1 MEYLEEISDLAD
13 AMAMVAADEHI
24 RANDENAKKFRKV
37 LPMIR
42 VRLEEW
48 MSENEWWKDAA
59 KLDSAY
65 HEDNAT
71 DAGVPII
78 FKTVVLKDYATEEE
92 RNEFGSDVIALSP
105 SGHADLLHYQPPP
118 DSCPFDKNFS
128 IVTSVNGTPYPSFE
142 QVKNI
147 LLEEGSDKRMQMVHS
162 VFAEIFLNPA
172 FIIDLGLLDV
182 LKFQIEELK
191 LDVNYQCCAGILFRV
206 NQENELQDELE
217 DGLEDELHEGMPLL
231 AHALVQPDQ
240 RLLDYLLSLKRIEA
254 NPLLDHS
261 LNGSDVRDWE
271 WTLLHDLPLL
281 ASYRFLHEGIDL
293 MSRIRRILE
302 REEVD
307 VNCHNHHDETPLEE
321 VCDFLWVTAPRM
333 HYSLARLFLCF
344 GAQVTEQALS
354 HLHEASES
362 HSRRKMDLDNK
373 DEDVGSYAESAEC
386 CRELI
391 EVLTATRE
399 EREAEDR

>member
-1 MEYLEEISDLAD
+1 M
-13 AMAMVAADEHI
+13 
-24 RANDENAKKFRKV
+24 
-37 LPMIR
+37 
-42 VRLEEW
+42 
-48 MSENEWWKDAA
+48 
-59 KLDSAY
+59 
-65 HEDNAT
+65 
-71 DAGVPII
+71 
-78 FKTVVLKDYATEEE
+78 LKELATEEE
-92 RNEFGSDVIALSP
+92 RNEFKDDGIRISL
-105 SGHADLLHYQPPP
+105 SGHADLYHYKL
-118 DSCPFDKNFS
+118 SSGSGPFDNNYSF
-128 IVTSVNGTPYPSFE
+128 VTSVNGTPCTSFE
-142 QVKNI
+142 HAKAL
-147 LLEEGSDKRMQMVHS
+147 LLEEGPDKRLQMATC

-172 FIIDLGLLDV
+172 FIVDLGLLDV
-182 LKFQIEELK
+182 LKFQIEELN
-191 LDVNYQCCAGILFRV
+191 LDVNYQYCAGILFRV
-206 NQENELQDELE
+206 NPDQ
-217 DGLEDELHEGMPLL
+217 EDERHEGMPLL
-231 AHALVQPDQ
+231 IHALAQPDQ
-240 RLLDYLLSLKRIEA
+240 RLFDYLLSLKKIEA
-254 NPLLDHS
+254 NPVLEHS
-261 LNGSDVRDWE
+261 LDGTDVRDWE
-271 WTLLHDLPLL
+271 CTLLHELPLL
-281 ASYRFLHEGIDL
+281 ASYHLLDEDIDL
-293 MSRIRRILE
+293 ISRIRCILE